1 MIYVNHNLKALYFHI
16 PKCGG
21 TNIKKLLVEKYGFIF
36 INQIK
41 KRRDHFTEF
50 CENDISLDLPNQSA
64 NSIRKKGVF
73 RYFIDN
79 NFTNDLLNMDDEKWK
94 TYFKF
99 TFIRDPYKKIISAF
113 NFLKY
118 TYNTVPL
125 YCQDFCYKNF
135 NSFFE
140 FKTMI
145 NNFGYYHTFI
155 TQNDHL
161 LDHKMKINVNYIGN
175 IDNYDEE
182 MSRIFEIIGI
192 KGSEIN
198 NLDENNEKQIYNK
211 NISYDQDKF
220 YEFYDEKTFNLVN
233 ELFSIDFDLLNFKKQ
248 ENFTSFVEYY
258 SQNTKNET
266 YESFNSPVLC
276 SLCNKFNAY
285 NKRALNVHCFYCK

>member
-1 MIYVNHNLKALYFHI
+1 MIYVSHNLKALYFHI

-36 INQIK
+36 INQMK
-41 KRRDHFTEF
+41 KRRDHFIEF
-50 CENDISLDLPNQSA
+50 CESNMSLDLPNQSA
-64 NSIRKKGVF
+64 TSIRKKGVL

-113 NFLKY
+113 NFLKS

-135 NSFFE
+135 NSFFD

-211 NISYDQDKF
+211 NISYDPDKF

-248 ENFTSFVEYY
+248 ENFTTFVEYY

-266 YESFNSPVLC
+266 YESFDSPVLC
-276 SLCNKFNAY
+276 SVCNEFNAY